1 LKIAEKVAQMNVT
14 LPINPRDAEHPVDA
28 LFLNR
33 HSPRAF
39 GDATVS
45 EAQMLTLLEAARW
58 APSANNFQPWRFAW
72 GLRGDAGF
80 AAMVDTMVPFNR
92 AWAEKAAAVVAIA
105 SKTGVAKDEG
115 VVPNPSHGFDAGAA
129 WVSLALQAEM
139 LGLSAHAMGGFDK
152 AAAAAALGLPDGHEI
167 HVLVAI
173 GKKGDPAHLPEA
185 LRPREIPNPRQPL
198 AELAARGQFPA

>member
-1 LKIAEKVAQMNVT
+1 MNTQTMPARHPDHAVAPQ
-14 LPINPRDAEHPVDA
+14 
-28 LFLNR
+28 FLNR
-33 HSPRAF
+33 WSPRAF
-39 GDATVS
+39 SDQSVS
-45 EAQMLTLLEAARW
+45 EAEMNLLFEAARW
-58 APSANNFQPWRFAW
+58 APSASNNQPWRFAY

-80 AAMVDTMVPFNR
+80 AKIAEALVPFNR